1 MDSTTLFD
9 NSPAAKKLG
18 KAALSRWKLETLTGL
33 LGINALQQH
42 QSESHKNQQAEN
54 QHVRKSVWGSEVASQ
69 SDDDDMRN
77 IVLGDVN
84 HPTPVVIA
92 PQQQSNG
99 LLPLAIAA
107 ALLAPPVMGVAGL
120 AAGYYMLQK
129 PEATAPIAQE
139 FEDGSI
145 KIGLGRIE
153 DYIKEESK

>member
-1 MDSTTLFD
+1 
-9 NSPAAKKLG
+9 
-18 KAALSRWKLETLTGL
+18 
-33 LGINALQQH
+33 
-42 QSESHKNQQAEN
+42 
-54 QHVRKSVWGSEVASQ
+54 
-69 SDDDDMRN
+69 MRN